1 MNNISF
7 IEYALLNSKPNLRV
21 RIQAEPPISI
31 ERQFQ
36 NEVRNL
42 VKPFFKKF
50 RNDLLLKYEN
60 WNDKY
65 SLNLDSEVEEEDK
78 SDIEIFFS
86 NILKAL
92 GIYFSYKVL
101 KSLMSKFSQKILL
114 YSQNKLSNQM
124 ENIFGLKPFYI
135 QENLKIAIDLWVEKN
150 ITKLNNNLIQYVQNS
165 KLSIY
170 SFLEKE
176 EKGIDYF
183 KKTIIENELKF
194 ESSIAFL
201 ARDQVSG
208 LDGLLTKILHAEIG
222 LDDFIWRTCR
232 DDKVRPTHR
241 ALEGKLCSWSNL
253 PKSNGISIY
262 PSSENNCRC
271 VARPIVS
278 RKLI

>member
-1 MNNISF
+1 MNSIQF
-7 IEYALLNSKPNLRV
+7 IEYALLNAKPNLKA

-50 RNDLLLKYEN
+50 RNDLLLKYDN

-65 SLNLDSEVEEEDK
+65 SLNLDSEDEEDK

-86 NILKAL
+86 NILKGL

-101 KSLMSKFSQKILL
+101 KLLISKFAQKILFF
-114 YSQNKLSNQM
+114 SKNKLSNQM
-124 ENIFGLKPFYI
+124 DKIFNLKPFYSH
-135 QENLKIAIDLWVEKN
+135 ENLKIAINLWVEKN
-150 ITKLNNNLIQYVQNS
+150 ITKLNNNLIQYVNNN
-165 KLSIY
+165 KLTIY
-170 SFLEKE
+170 SMFEKE
-176 EKGIDYF
+176 EKEKDYL
-183 KKTIIENELKF
+183 KKQVIENELKF

-222 LDDFIWRTCR
+222 LDDFIWGTCR

-241 ALEGKLCSWSNL
+241 ALEGKLCSWYNL

-262 PSSENNCRC
+262 PSSENGCRC
-271 VARPIVS
+271 VARPVVS

>member
-1 MNNISF
+1 MNSIRF
-7 IEYALLNSKPNLRV
+7 VEYALLNSKPNLRV
-21 RIQAEPPISI
+21 RIQAEPPISL

-36 NEVRNL
+36 NEVLNL

-50 RNDLLLKYEN
+50 RNDLLLNYEKWKGN
-60 WNDKY
+60 Y
-65 SLNLDSEVEEEDK
+65 SLNLDLEDDEDK

-86 NILKAL
+86 NILK
-92 GIYFSYKVL
+92 GIGVYFSYKVL
-101 KSLMSKFSQKILL
+101 KSLFSNFAQKILL
-114 YSQNKLSNQM
+114 FSKNKLSNQM
-124 ENIFGLKPFYI
+124 EKIFDLKPFYS
-135 QENLKIAIDLWVEKN
+135 QENLKIAINLWVEKN
-150 ITKLNNNLIQYVQNS
+150 ISKLNNNLIQYVNNN
-165 KLSIY
+165 KLTIY
-170 SFLEKE
+170 SIFEKE
-176 EKGIDYF
+176 EKGKDYF
-183 KKTIIENELKF
+183 KKQVIENELKF

-222 LDDFIWRTCR
+222 LDDFIWGTCC

-262 PSSENNCRC
+262 PSSENGCRC

>member
-1 MNNISF
+1 MNSIQF
-7 IEYALLNSKPNLRV
+7 IEYALLNSKPKLKV
-21 RIQAEPPISI
+21 RIQAEPPISL

-36 NEVRNL
+36 NEVQSL

-50 RNDLLLKYEN
+50 RNDLLLNYEKWKGN
-60 WNDKY
+60 Y
-65 SLNLDSEVEEEDK
+65 SLNLDSDEEEDK

-86 NILKAL
+86 NILKGL

-101 KSLMSKFSQKILL
+101 KSLISNFVQKIFFF
-114 YSQNKLSNQM
+114 SKNKLSNQM
-124 ENIFGLKPFYI
+124 EKIFGLKPFYS
-135 QENLKIAIDLWVEKN
+135 QENLKIAINLWVEKN
-150 ITKLNNNLIQYVQNS
+150 ITKLNNNLIQYVNNN
-165 KLSIY
+165 KLTIY
-170 SFLEKE
+170 SMFEKE
-176 EKGIDYF
+176 EKGKDYL
-183 KKTIIENELKF
+183 KKQVIENELKF

-222 LDDFIWRTCR
+222 LDNFIWSTCR

-253 PKSNGISIY
+253 PKSNGISIF
-262 PSSENNCRC
+262 PSSENGCRC

-278 RKLI
+278 RNLI

>member
-1 MNNISF
+1 MNSIRF
-7 IEYALLNSKPNLRV
+7 VEYALLNSKPNLKV
-21 RIQAEPPISI
+21 RIQAEPPISL

-36 NEVRNL
+36 NEVQSL

-50 RNDLLLKYEN
+50 RNDLLLNYEKWKGN
-60 WNDKY
+60 Y
-65 SLNLDSEVEEEDK
+65 SLNLDSDEEEDK

-86 NILKAL
+86 NILKGL

-101 KSLMSKFSQKILL
+101 KSLISKFAQKIFFF
-114 YSQNKLSNQM
+114 SKNKLSNQM
-124 ENIFGLKPFYI
+124 EKIFGLKPFYS
-135 QENLKIAIDLWVEKN
+135 QENLKIAINLWVEKN
-150 ITKLNNNLIQYVQNS
+150 ITKLNNNLIQYVQNN
-165 KLSIY
+165 KLTIY
-170 SFLEKE
+170 SIFEKE
-176 EKGIDYF
+176 EKGKEYF

-222 LDDFIWRTCR
+222 LDDFIWSTCR

-262 PSSENNCRC
+262 PSSENGCRC
-271 VARPIVS
+271 VARPVVS
-278 RKLI
+278 CKLI